1 MPYSITCSTKILT
14 LAIAQFLFI
23 LVGVLC
29 VFSVVPGVYILLSH
43 LEEKIHYSLKWSR
56 CTHSAAHSL
65 NIFKLLSDIIRLYTK
80 NKFSGGGIY
89 NETK

>member
-43 LEEKIHYSLKWSR
+43 QEEKIHY
-56 CTHSAAHSL
+56 A
-65 NIFKLLSDIIRLYTK
+65 F
-80 NKFSGGGIY
+80 
-89 NETK
+89 